1 MAGVTR
7 GYPKTHYWGTRMGS
21 GHGYTLPSNGSLAAA
36 GLDSNCNLQGGTIGG
51 DAAAVQ
57 GALAHLFAV
66 QVRLGLFDT
75 AAAAAAD
82 PWAKLDERAVGSA
95 AHQRL
100 ALEAAQQAHVLLK
113 NTGGTLPLSAAKTAA
128 VVLVGPC
135 LEVSKGG
142 YSAGGSGGPLTTTTQ
157 AAIEAYLGGGNVTV
171 VAGCGVPDP
180 EHSSMGKRKASVID
194 CPADPAALAL
204 AVAAAGAAGAAV
216 VVAVGI
222 DGSFEG
228 ENGDYRAIVG
238 EIGRSQVGACDCL
251 RT

>member
-1 MAGVTR
+1 
-7 GYPKTHYWGTRMGS
+7 MGS

-82 PWAKLDERAVGSA
+82 PWAKLDERAVGSSA
-95 AHQRL
+95 VHQRL
-100 ALEAAQQAHVLLK
+100 ALEAAQQAHVMLK
-113 NTGGTLPLSAAKTAA
+113 NTGETLPLSAAKTAA

-135 LEVSKGG
+135 LEVQGWVLG
-142 YSAGGSGGPLTTTTQ
+142 RRLGRAAHYDNSGRDRSLPR
-157 AAIEAYLGGGNVTV
+157 GGGNVTV

-180 EHSSMGKRKASVID
+180 AHSSKMGKRKASVID

-204 AVAAAGAAGAAV
+204 VVAAAGAAGAAML
-216 VVAVGI
+216 VAVGI